1 MFPRVFRF
9 GLLLV
14 VTFLFFGYFVQAFF
28 VFAIRFGYFSFIAF
42 VVFAFGLKALR
53 IQAFVFFVFC
63 DFSPA
68 FSTFNGGFASIP
80 WFRRGTVGTS
90 HSREPE
96 QNQHQDQRRSDGASS
111 HGLDDPVHA
120 SRIPFRAAR
129 IGGFRTLAEYPAT
142 RGTES
147 GLGFAHANRGDQPH

>member
-1 MFPRVFRF
+1 VFPRVFRF
-9 GLLLV
+9 GLLLFF
-14 VTFLFFGYFVQAFF
+14 TFLLFGYFVQAFF
-28 VFAIRFGYFSFIAF
+28 VLAIRFAYFSFIAF

-53 IQAFVFFVFC
+53 IQAFAFFVFC

-90 HSREPE
+90 HSGEPE
-96 QNQHQDQRRSDGASS
+96 QNQHQDQRRSDGTSS

-120 SRIPFRAAR
+120 SRIPVRAR
-129 IGGFRTLAEYPAT
+129 IGGFWTLD
-142 RGTES
+142 ES
-147 GLGFAHANRGDQPH
+147 GAYRSVCGALVG